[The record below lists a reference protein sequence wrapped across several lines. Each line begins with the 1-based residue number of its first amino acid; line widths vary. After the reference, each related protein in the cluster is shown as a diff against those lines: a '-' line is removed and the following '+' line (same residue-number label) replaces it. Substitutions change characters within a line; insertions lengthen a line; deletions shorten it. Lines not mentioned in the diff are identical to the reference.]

1 MSIIVSGCGHSL
13 SKADLSDSNIES
25 TIAAGNFAEAEKL
38 IKMKIATEDLTPT
51 QIWDLNFKIEVMD
64 RIRKDFSRDDS
75 TIFAQLQKYYPQVT
89 REDMAKWEE
98 ARILEGMMID
108 GEKRYFRNAARNV
121 FRIDEEAEKLYNQT
135 HPYSPDPLD
144 VFVDESVTKVLKA
157 SRRSGKALVEP
168 ERIKIRYSIS
178 VKPDEVP
185 AGEMVRVWMP
195 YLQNE
200 DMYKNIKLLAT
211 SQPDYII
218 SPEGYAHKSIYMEKV
233 AEAGKRT
240 EFWSMS

>member
-121 FRIDEEAEKLYNQT
+121 FRIDEEAEKLYN
-135 HPYSPDPLD
+135 
-144 VFVDESVTKVLKA
+144 
-157 SRRSGKALVEP
+157 
-168 ERIKIRYSIS
+168 
-178 VKPDEVP
+178 
-185 AGEMVRVWMP
+185 
-195 YLQNE
+195 
-200 DMYKNIKLLAT
+200 
-211 SQPDYII
+211 
-218 SPEGYAHKSIYMEKV
+218 
-233 AEAGKRT
+233 
-240 EFWSMS
+240 

>member
-121 FRIDEEAEKLYNQT
+121 FRIDEEAEKLYNQRRKQ
-135 HPYSPDPLD
+135 PCPI
-144 VFVDESVTKVLKA
+144 LK
-157 SRRSGKALVEP
+157 RL
-168 ERIKIRYSIS
+168 
-178 VKPDEVP
+178 
-185 AGEMVRVWMP
+185 
-195 YLQNE
+195 
-200 DMYKNIKLLAT
+200 
-211 SQPDYII
+211 
-218 SPEGYAHKSIYMEKV
+218 
-233 AEAGKRT
+233 
-240 EFWSMS
+240 